1 MKDNF
6 KILERYLLWLF
17 LLLFLDI
24 VFALILWIADLD
36 AFYALTIVI
45 FFGTL
50 LFFGILCR
58 VIISNEKK
66 RQQAFF
72 FFLYNPD
79 EYHEKSCRC

>member
-50 LFFGILCR
+50 LFFGI
-58 VIISNEKK
+58 SEG
-66 RQQAFF
+66 FF
-72 FFLYNPD
+72 FFQESSVD
-79 EYHEKSCRC
+79 K